1 MCSGRIGLIP
11 TRLNARRNSIDRL
24 DLTLEEMRRNSRL
37 FGFLRICVH
46 LNCFGNPFAETLT
59 CRIQRSSSVINSA
72 KKAIVALAALVV
84 VSSGQLLFQ
93 PSYAAPAPPPP
104 PGPDQIVINALD
116 SDTPGADDAEFVE
129 LYDGGAGNIAL
140 DGLVVVFYNG
150 ATDTSYAAFDLD
162 GYTTDV
168 YGYFTLGNAAVPGV
182 DRVFANGLLQNGADA
197 VAVYIGDAAQFPN
210 GTPVRTTNLVDAV
223 VYGTNDPDDPGLLPL
238 LNDGEPQLNEG
249 GGGSSATDSIGRCP
263 NGTGG
268 QRNTSTYTTAAPT
281 PDGANS
287 CGTPPDEAPVV
298 ISQVYGAGGNS
309 GAAYRND
316 YVELFNRSAA
326 PVDLA
331 GWSLQYAAAAGSGWE
346 SNLQP
351 LGGTIGV
358 GEYYLIALGSGGG
371 AGAELPPANIDGF
384 INMSATSGKI
394 ALVNSFDALTGQCPV
409 GVSETVI
416 DFVGYGTANCYEG
429 QAAVSPTGS
438 TRALFRRDDGA
449 TDTNNNRAD
458 FSVDAAAPRRTAPI
472 VELGP
477 LVLSTNPRPSGVNA
491 PRDAT
496 IQVTFTEP
504 VFLSDDWFDITCASS
519 GTHNSAT
526 LAISRGGQA
535 FYVTPNDNFFAG
547 EACTV
552 TIYADQVSDQDDDD
566 EEPNTDHLPAD
577 YVWSFRVSSGTAP
590 PYPPSVHLTFGN
602 PSNAVP
608 DIGVPNNYLMEKPEY
623 ALSYDRD
630 LGRPNWVSWHLS
642 DDWVG
647 TLTRVDSFRADPA
660 VPDVWYRVNSFDFAG
675 TGFDRGHMVPNA
687 DRDKE
692 TSIPINQ
699 AVFLMSNM
707 VAQAPGNN
715 QGPWAR
721 LEDYL
726 RTLLPEN
733 EIYIVSGPEGMGG
746 TGSQCYAETIANG
759 QVTVP
764 ASTWKVAIVLPKED
778 GDDLSCV
785 TCSTRTIAVVMPN
798 DDNIRPLAW
807 QNFVTTIDAVEKLT
821 GYDFFSNLPE
831 PIQQC
836 IEGQ

>member
-1 MCSGRIGLIP
+1 
-11 TRLNARRNSIDRL
+11 
-24 DLTLEEMRRNSRL
+24 
-37 FGFLRICVH
+37 
-46 LNCFGNPFAETLT
+46 
-59 CRIQRSSSVINSA
+59 VINSS
-72 KKAIVALAALVV
+72 KKAILALATIVV
-84 VSSGQLLFQ
+84 WSAQLLFQ

-104 PGPDQIVINALD
+104 PDPAQMVINELD

-129 LYDGGAGNIAL
+129 LYDGGTGNTAL

-150 ATDTSYAAFDLD
+150 ATDRSYAAFDLD
-162 GYTTDV
+162 GYITDA

-182 DRVFANGLLQNGADA
+182 DLVFANGLLQNGADA
-197 VAVYIGDAAQFPN
+197 VAIYVGDAAQFPN
-210 GTPVRTTNLVDAV
+210 GTPVRTANLVDAV
-223 VYGTNDPDDPGLLPL
+223 VYGTNDPDDPSLLPL
-238 LNDGEPQLNEG
+238 LNDGEPQVNED

-298 ISQVYGAGGNS
+298 ISQVYGGGGNS
-309 GAAYRND
+309 GATYQRD

-331 GWSLQYAAAAGSGWE
+331 GWSLQYASAAGSGWE
-346 SNLQP
+346 STLQP

-371 AGAELPPANIDGF
+371 AGEELPPANINGA

-394 ALVNSFDALTGQCPV
+394 ALVNSFGALSGQCPV
-409 GVSETVI
+409 GVAETVV
-416 DFVGYGTANCYEG
+416 DFVGYGTANCYESH
-429 QAAVSPTGS
+429 AAVSPTGS

-449 TDTNNNRAD
+449 TDTNDNRAD
-458 FSVDAAAPRRTAPI
+458 FYVGAAAPRRMAPI

-477 LVLSTNPRPSGVNA
+477 LVLSTFPRPNGFNA

-504 VFLSDDWFDITCASS
+504 VYVSDAWFDITCASS
-519 GTHNSAT
+519 GTHNDAT
-526 LAISRGGQA
+526 FAISMGGQA
-535 FYVTPNDNFFAG
+535 HYITTNANFFAG
-547 EACTV
+547 ELCTV

-566 EEPNTDHLPAD
+566 EEPNTDHLPSD
-577 YVWSFRVSSGTAP
+577 YIWSFSVSSGTAP
-590 PYPPSVHLTFGN
+590 PEPTSVHLMFGN
-602 PSNAVP
+602 PSDAVP

-660 VPDVWYRVNSFDFAG
+660 VPAAWYRVNSFDFAG

-699 AVFLMSNM
+699 AAFLMSNM

-721 LEDYL
+721 LESYL
-726 RTLLPEN
+726 RTLLPDN
-733 EIYIVSGPEGMGG
+733 ELDIFAGPEGRGG
-746 TGSQCYAETIANG
+746 TGSLGYAETIASG

-764 ASTWKVAIVLPKED
+764 ARTWKVVIVLPKED
-778 GDDLSCV
+778 GDDLSRV

-798 DDNIRPLAW
+798 DDNIRPLPW
-807 QNFVTTIDAVEKLT
+807 ESFVTTIDAVEELS
-821 GYDFFSNLPE
+821 GYDFFSSVPE

-836 IEGQ
+836 IEGR